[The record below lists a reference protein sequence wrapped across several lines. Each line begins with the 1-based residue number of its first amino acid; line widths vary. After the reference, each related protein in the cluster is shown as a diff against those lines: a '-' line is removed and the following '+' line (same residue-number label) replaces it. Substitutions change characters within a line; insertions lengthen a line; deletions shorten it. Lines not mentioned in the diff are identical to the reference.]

1 MRIVFF
7 FKQKTAYGMRISDW
21 SSDVCSSDLHVHEII
36 KTHSL
41 CCWPQAPAATSVAL
55 AIAPIWRNG
64 QPALRRLKPP
74 LPDPATMVDAGWSS
88 PVARQAHNLKVAG
101 SNPAPATNAIKL
113 KTPPLP
119 PALSF
124 TAKPTKTLTN
134 RNRPPKRTTHPTRKS
149 T

>member
-1 MRIVFF
+1 M
-7 FKQKTAYGMRISDW
+7 G
-21 SSDVCSSDLHVHEII
+21 HVHEII
-36 KTHSL
+36 KPHSL

-113 KTPPLP
+113 HTPRSKEHTS
-119 PALSF
+119 ALQS
-124 TAKPTKTLTN
+124 LI
-134 RNRPPKRTTHPTRKS
+134 RITHAVSCLQKQKKK
-149 T
+149 

>member
-1 MRIVFF
+1 
-7 FKQKTAYGMRISDW
+7 MRISDR
-21 SSDVCSSDLHVHEII
+21 SSDVCSSDLVHEII

-88 PVARQAHNLKVAG
+88 PVARQAHNLQAAG
-101 SNPAPATNAIKL
+101 SNPDPATNAL
-113 KTPPLP
+113 NPQNPTLHA
-119 PALSF
+119 ALSCQ
-124 TAKPTKTLTN
+124 TTTPKPPPTPHHNHHKPT
-134 RNRPPKRTTHPTRKS
+134 H
-149 T
+149 

>member
-1 MRIVFF
+1 MFPYVP
-7 FKQKTAYGMRISDW
+7 TLSLPDACPYSHWHDIS
-21 SSDVCSSDLHVHEII
+21 

-41 CCWPQAPAATSVAL
+41 CCWPQAAAATSGAL

-74 LPDPATMVDAGWSS
+74 LPDPATMFDAGWSS

-113 KTPPLP
+113 HTPPLHAP
-119 PALSF
+119 LSF
-124 TAKPTKTLTN
+124 EANTPKTD
-134 RNRPPKRTTHPTRKS
+134 RKS
-149 T
+149 RRLHSSHQCASRMPPSAYK

>member
-1 MRIVFF
+1 
-7 FKQKTAYGMRISDW
+7 MRISDW
-21 SSDVCSSDLHVHEII
+21 SSDVCSSDVII

-113 KTPPLP
+113 HTPPLQA
-119 PALSF
+119 ALSLQAN
-124 TAKPTKTLTN
+124 TPKTL
-134 RNRPPKRTTHPTRKS
+134 RSEEHKS
-149 T
+149 ELQ